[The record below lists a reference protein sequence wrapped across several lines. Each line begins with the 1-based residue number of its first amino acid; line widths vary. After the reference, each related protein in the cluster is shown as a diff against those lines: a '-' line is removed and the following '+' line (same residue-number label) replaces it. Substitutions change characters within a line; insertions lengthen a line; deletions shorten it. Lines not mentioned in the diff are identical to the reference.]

1 MRKLSRLAMAHAMA
15 FGILATSASSGMAQA
30 DAPEVVRVEGAA
42 QVRDAAGVA
51 QGAVRVGT
59 KLSPG
64 GTVETGENG
73 RVVVKLGNNTG
84 FAVLDRK
91 SKLEVAPP
99 KESAGLLRQITGWIY
114 YAIRH
119 DASRKQPVSVRTTV
133 ATIGIRGTRFLVV
146 DVPGR
151 SELGMRKG
159 LVSVESPE
167 GEFELH
173 RLVEKDEFEAYKQQG
188 SAAVDQEKKD
198 FEKYEAATKTD
209 FAQYTREFTLG
220 ADRQAV
226 FDGKQ
231 VREQALSA
239 ETKRDM
245 ETAEDFGAA
254 WLKTVKD

>member
-1 MRKLSRLAMAHAMA
+1 MRKLSRLTIASAMA
-15 FGILATSASSGMAQA
+15 FGILAASASPGIAQTNV
-30 DAPEVVRVEGAA
+30 PEVVRVEGSA
-42 QVRDAAGVA
+42 QVRDAAGVS

-73 RVVVKLGNNTG
+73 RVVVKLGSTG
-84 FAVLDRK
+84 FAVLDHK

-114 YAIRH
+114 YAIRP
-119 DASRKQPVSVRTTV
+119 DAKRKDPVTVRTTV

-159 LVSVESPE
+159 LVSVESLE
-167 GEFELH
+167 GAFELH
-173 RLVEKDEFEAYKQQG
+173 RLAEKDEFEAYKQQG
-188 SAAVDQEKKD
+188 SAAVGKEKKE
-198 FEKYEAATKTD
+198 FEKFEAATKTD
-209 FAQYTREFTLG
+209 FAQYTREFSLG
-220 ADRQAV
+220 ADRQAI

-239 ETKRDM
+239 EAKREM
-245 ETAEDFGAA
+245 ESAEGFGAA
-254 WLKTVKD
+254 WLETVKD

>member
-1 MRKLSRLAMAHAMA
+1 MKKLSRLAVARAVA
-15 FGILATSASSGMAQA
+15 IGILVVSASPGMAQT
-30 DAPEVVRVEGAA
+30 DVPEVVRVEGSA

-73 RVVVKLGNNTG
+73 RVVVKLGSTG
-84 FAVLDRK
+84 FAVLDHR
-91 SKLEVAPP
+91 SKLEVAPR

-119 DASRKQPVSVRTTV
+119 DANRKEPVTVRTTV

-151 SELGMRKG
+151 NELGMRKG

-188 SAAVDQEKKD
+188 SAAVDKEKKD
-198 FEKYEAATKTD
+198 FDKFEAATKME

-239 ETKRDM
+239 EAKREM
-245 ETAEDFGAA
+245 ESAEDFGAA

>member
-1 MRKLSRLAMAHAMA
+1 MKKLSRLAIARAMA
-15 FGILATSASSGMAQA
+15 IGILAVSGSPGIAQT
-30 DAPEVVRVEGAA
+30 DAPEVVRVEGTA

-73 RVVVKLGNNTG
+73 RVVVKLGSTG

-119 DASRKQPVSVRTTV
+119 DANRKQPVSVRTTV

-151 SELGMRKG
+151 TELGMRKG

-188 SAAVDQEKKD
+188 SAAVDKEKKD
-198 FEKYEAATKTD
+198 FEKFEADTKTD

-239 ETKRDM
+239 EAKREM
-245 ETAEDFGAA
+245 ESAEDFGAA